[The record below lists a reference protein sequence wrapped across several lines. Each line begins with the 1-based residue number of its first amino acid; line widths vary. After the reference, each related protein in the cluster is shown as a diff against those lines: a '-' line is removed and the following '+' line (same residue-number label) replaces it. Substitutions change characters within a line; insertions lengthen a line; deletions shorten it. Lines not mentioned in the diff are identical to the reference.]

1 MILDSNQKDFANEYQ
16 LLPFEVNVL
25 NPKRTIC
32 EKIMSLV
39 RFSYSENPLNDFK
52 IKIRHTYDLHLM
64 LQQKEF
70 LDFLNSN
77 EFDIMLLKVAISD
90 IISYKN
96 NNYWINNDPIDA
108 MFFKDLEVIWN
119 ELKKSY
125 NSEFKN
131 LV

>member
-96 NNYWINNDPIDA
+96 NNYWINNHPIDA